1 MSCTVLFCIAVAPI
15 LPLYH
20 IFSTFLVVNMLMSLL
35 YPFTLTGLGVCR
47 LPLVAK
53 DDHPADAN
61 YYFSSGEQ
69 GRCYL
74 APERFHSA
82 PQTNEDS
89 RSAGGGGA
97 TATTVASGS
106 ATSDGGVSDVAGG
119 YPSGAGSRPGPGR
132 GGGLEGLVG
141 CVFTCLCETFTVRSQ
156 SIR

>member
-1 MSCTVLFCIAVAPI
+1 M
-15 LPLYH
+15 
-20 IFSTFLVVNMLMSLL
+20 
-35 YPFTLTGLGVCR
+35 
-47 LPLVAK
+47 K

-89 RSAGGGGA
+89 GSVGGGGA
-97 TATTVASGS
+97 TAATTVTSG
-106 ATSDGGVSDVAGG
+106 AGTSDGGVPDVAGG
-119 YPSGAGSRPGPGR
+119 YSSGAGSRRGG

-141 CVFTCLCETFTVRSQ
+141 CVEHLLVGFNTNPLIYARCTRPPIPPRVLTVLYCTHVFVMYVF
-156 SIR
+156 IC